1 MFLAVLLFNV
11 REQLPFLVG
20 LTNTERQTLPKMSP
34 VNRAFTEDAISV
46 ISNNTDMFPA
56 YLDGNELSK
65 DLQLYDQLDELL
77 VMATQVCE
85 LIRDTQLLAGSEAY
99 TTALASY
106 RLVGAAAGGG
116 LPGAKSVYEK
126 LRKRFEGQGNFGGTD
141 PNIVPPVAPVA

>member
-56 YLDGNELSK
+56 YLDGVAAIAH
-65 DLQLYDQLDELL
+65 LL
-77 VMATQVCE
+77 TC
-85 LIRDTQLLAGSEAY
+85 R
-99 TTALASY
+99 
-106 RLVGAAAGGG
+106 
-116 LPGAKSVYEK
+116 
-126 LRKRFEGQGNFGGTD
+126 GTK
-141 PNIVPPVAPVA
+141 IW